1 MNKTDQNPSL
11 WNLSSNGWYS
21 ITERKRKE
29 KEEEQG
35 LVLIWG
41 GWGKI
46 EISFT
51 LLLLCLI
58 ASIPGKDW
66 KCVRRRRWVCSAQSE
81 GVDER
86 VEHFGKSMEKNVFFF
101 LPSGHVWLFQ

>member
-11 WNLSSNGWYS
+11 WNLNSNGWYS

-29 KEEEQG
+29 KEEEEG

-41 GWGKI
+41 GWGKV
-46 EISFT
+46 EISFI

-58 ASIPGKDW
+58 ASIPGKEDW
-66 KCVRRRRWVCSAQSE
+66 KCVRRRRWVFSAQSE

-86 VEHFGKSMEKNVFFF
+86 LEQYPFWQEYGKKCFFC
-101 LPSGHVWLFQ
+101 SGHV